1 MVSIADILIPIS
13 GFVTFFAVYLLVS
26 LALNLQQGYTGIPNL
41 GLFLSIIVGAVVTAI
56 LPSRL
61 AMVIYSVP
69 PELNFIEDNA
79 QVVALLNV
87 HLAGDPL
94 TSTGL
99 LLLTI
104 IAAAGA
110 GMLTGYLTSFFVRR
124 LDETYLAVF
133 LLALAEAARTIGTY
147 YRPLAGGN
155 FGISMPNFIGW
166 FGAEP
171 ANYYLGLFVVISSV
185 SVLIFF
191 LTERLCHSPFGRL
204 LRSIRED
211 ELTAKTVG
219 KDTTRVKMI
228 VMALSS
234 GILAVAGVLNTT
246 RQAAAVIPTYDRIDF
261 TFWPWLMVIVGGS
274 GNNLGALLGTI
285 SLISLR
291 RVLIYMKPYLSPHL
305 PFSPIW
311 FEHILLGIILLFV
324 MFRRPEGLIP
334 EKPKTCKMPQ

>member
-1 MVSIADILIPIS
+1 MVNIADILIPIS
-13 GFVTFFAVYLLVS
+13 TFVTFFAVYLLVS

-41 GLFLSIIVGAVVTAI
+41 GLFLSIIVGAVVTAV

-87 HLAGDPL
+87 HLASDPF
-94 TSTGL
+94 TSIGL

-104 IAAAGA
+104 VVAAGA
-110 GMLTGYLTSFFVRR
+110 GMVTGYLTSFFVRR

-155 FGISMPNFIGW
+155 FGISMPNFVGW
-166 FGAEP
+166 FGADY
-171 ANYYLGLFVVISSV
+171 YYLGLFILISSV

-219 KDTTRVKMI
+219 KDTNRVKMI

-274 GNNLGALLGTI
+274 GNNLGTLVGTI

-291 RVLIYMKPYLSPHL
+291 RVLIYMKPSLSFL

-311 FEHILLGIILLFV
+311 FEHILLGIILLLV

-334 EKPKTCKMPQ
+334 EKPRKLQGP

>member
-1 MVSIADILIPIS
+1 ML
-13 GFVTFFAVYLLVS
+13 
-26 LALNLQQGYTGIPNL
+26 
-41 GLFLSIIVGAVVTAI
+41 
-56 LPSRL
+56 
-61 AMVIYSVP
+61 IYSVP
-69 PELNFIEDNA
+69 PELDFIADNA
-79 QVVALLNV
+79 QVVAMLNI
-87 HLAGDPL
+87 HLESDPL
-94 TSTGL
+94 LSTGL

-104 IAAAGA
+104 AVAAGA
-110 GMLTGYLTSFFVRR
+110 GMLTGYATSFFVRR

-155 FGISMPNFIGW
+155 FGISMPNFMGW
-166 FGAEP
+166 MGAEF
-171 ANYYLGLFVVISSV
+171 YYLGLFILISGF

-204 LRSIRED
+204 LRSVRED

-219 KDTTRVKMI
+219 KDTNRIKMI

-234 GILAVAGVLNTT
+234 GILAVAGVLYTT

-261 TFWPWLMVIVGGS
+261 TFWPWLMVIIGGS
-274 GNNLGALLGTI
+274 GNNFGALAGTV

-291 RVLIYMKPYLSPHL
+291 RVLIYMKPSLGFL

-311 FEHILLGIILLFV
+311 FEHILLGVILLLV

-334 EKPKTCKMPQ
+334 EKPRKI